1 MRRQPCAEVIAGA
14 GDIPAR
20 AIAGVNFGMHGVRL
34 REEDSEQVV
43 YVSREGAEAGFVA
56 HEAMDVDAQELPTTI
71 RMGLMLKVLGIV
83 VVGGREGV

>member
-14 GDIPAR
+14 GYIPAR

-56 HEAMDVDAQELPTTI
+56 HEAMDVDAQELPATI
-71 RMGLMLKVLGIV
+71 WMGLMLKVLGIV